1 MDIFDLIETVRS
13 KGASDLHIAV
23 GSPPLMRVKGDLA
36 RMEGYALLTA
46 EDVKSNV
53 YADSDG

>member
-1 MDIFDLIETVRS
+1 MDIFELIETVKS

-36 RMEGYALLTA
+36 KLT
-46 EDVKSNV
+46 
-53 YADSDG
+53 